1 MHTTLHPPRAVRDPV
16 FWRSVLSGRGI
27 MREADG
33 RIVDGHW
40 EEGMPSVRFAAHG
53 RGVVSLR

>member
-1 MHTTLHPPRAVRDPV
+1 
-16 FWRSVLSGRGI
+16 